1 MPLDQLPGYV
11 LEHTLASILH
21 NWPFLLLGVITAA
34 ALKVYVGTD
43 RVAQLLRKRTD
54 VAVAGSVAVAV
65 GTPFCSCGT
74 TAVVISMLAASVPWA
89 PVVAFMVASPLSS
102 PDGFVLSAGL
112 FGWPFATYLVASSIV
127 LGIAGGV
134 VAYAFE
140 SAGLLR
146 NQARFSET
154 AAASGGCDSGCAGPG
169 APVALEAAPAQ
180 LLPAMTLVP
189 APAPAL
195 VAAAPASSGCG
206 SSPAVSLRPSIGP
219 GAASVAEFRRPVW
232 ARFRL
237 PELWA
242 ELRQGA
248 PMMAALF
255 VGFAAIG
262 YAAIGLV
269 PTAWMTSLLGG
280 SSPLSV
286 VAAATAGLPFYL
298 TDGSLPLVA
307 SLRQGG
313 MGAGPAMA
321 FLITG
326 AGTSV
331 GAISGGLLIARWR
344 VIAIVVG
351 TLWVGAIVLGL
362 IAQAIL

>member
-1 MPLDQLPGYV
+1 MPLEQLPGYV
-11 LEHTLASILH
+11 VEHTLTSIVH
-21 NWPFLLLGVITAA
+21 NWPFLLFGILTAA
-34 ALKVYVGTD
+34 MLKVYVGTD
-43 RVAQLLRKRTD
+43 RVASLLRRRTD

-89 PVVAFMVASPLSS
+89 PIVAFMVASPLSS
-102 PDGFVLSAGL
+102 PDGFVISAGL
-112 FGWPFATYLVASSIV
+112 FGWPFATYLVVSSIV
-127 LGIAGGV
+127 LGVAGGV
-134 VAYAFE
+134 VAYVFE
-140 SAGLLR
+140 SAGLLD
-146 NQARFSET
+146 NQARFADKGAASSIGT
-154 AAASGGCDSGCAGPG
+154 AIATAGASCGSDCGDAKKAAA
-169 APVALEAAPAQ
+169 PVVPAIEPVPVIEAAPAC
-180 LLPAMTLVP
+180 
-189 APAPAL
+189 
-195 VAAAPASSGCG
+195 GCG
-206 SSPAVSLRPSIGP
+206 SVKPGLRPSIGP
-219 GAASVAEFRRPVW
+219 GAASVAEFRPLWIRW
-232 ARFRL
+232 RFDRL
-237 PELWA
+237 WS
-242 ELRQGA
+242 ELRTGA
-248 PMMAALF
+248 PQLILMF

-262 YAAIGLV
+262 YLVIGLV
-269 PTAWMTSLLGG
+269 PTEWMTSLLGG

-331 GAISGGLLIARWR
+331 GALSGGLLIARWR
-344 VIAIVVG
+344 VLAIVVG

-362 IAQAIL
+362 VAQAIL

>member
-1 MPLDQLPGYV
+1 MLLVQLPGYV
-11 LEHTLASILH
+11 VEHTLTSILH
-21 NWPFLLLGVITAA
+21 NWPFLLLGILTAA
-34 ALKVYVGTD
+34 LLKVYVGSD
-43 RVAQLLRKRTD
+43 RVANLLRRRTD

-65 GTPFCSCGT
+65 ATPFCSCGT
-74 TAVVISMLAASVPWA
+74 TAVVISMLAAAVPWA

-112 FGWPFATYLVASSIV
+112 FGWPFAAFLVASSVV

-134 VAYAFE
+134 VAYAAE
-140 SAGLLR
+140 SAGLLK
-146 NQARFSET
+146 NQARFVDRSAEK
-154 AAASGGCDSGCAGPG
+154 AAGCG
-169 APVALEAAPAQ
+169 
-180 LLPAMTLVP
+180 
-189 APAPAL
+189 
-195 VAAAPASSGCG
+195 SGCG
-206 SSPAVSLRPSIGP
+206 SSEPAPVASTSSCGCGSSSGASALRPSIGP
-219 GAASVAEFRRPVW
+219 GAASVAEIQPFWVRW
-232 ARFRL
+232 RL
-237 PELWA
+237 TEVWA

-248 PMMAALF
+248 PMMFAMF

-262 YAAIGLV
+262 YTAIGIV
-269 PTAWMTSLLGG
+269 PTEWMTSLLGG

-286 VAAATAGLPFYL
+286 VAAATAGVPFYL

-326 AGTSV
+326 AGTSI

-344 VIAIVVG
+344 VLEIGRAHV
-351 TLWVGAIVLGL
+351 
-362 IAQAIL
+362 

>member
-1 MPLDQLPGYV
+1 MPLEQLPGYV
-11 LEHTLASILH
+11 VEHTLTSIVH
-21 NWPFLLLGVITAA
+21 NWPFLLFGILTAA
-34 ALKVYVGTD
+34 MLKVYVGTD
-43 RVAQLLRKRTD
+43 RVASLLRRRTD
-54 VAVAGSVAVAV
+54 VAVAGSVGVAVA
-65 GTPFCSCGT
+65 TPFCSCGT

-102 PDGFVLSAGL
+102 PDGFVISAGL
-112 FGWPFATYLVASSIV
+112 FGWPFATYLVVSSIV
-127 LGIAGGV
+127 LGVAGGV

-140 SAGLLR
+140 SAGLLE
-146 NQARFSET
+146 NQARFADKGAGSSIGT
-154 AAASGGCDSGCAGPG
+154 ATATAGASCGSGCGDAKKAA
-169 APVALEAAPAQ
+169 APVARAIEVAPAC
-180 LLPAMTLVP
+180 
-189 APAPAL
+189 
-195 VAAAPASSGCG
+195 GCG
-206 SSPAVSLRPSIGP
+206 SAKPALRPSIGP
-219 GAASVAEFRRPVW
+219 GAASVAEFQPLWIRW
-232 ARFRL
+232 RFDQ
-237 PELWA
+237 LWS
-242 ELRQGA
+242 ELRTGA
-248 PMMAALF
+248 PKLILMF

-262 YAAIGLV
+262 YLAIGLV
-269 PTAWMTSLLGG
+269 PTEWMTSLLGG

-344 VIAIVVG
+344 VLAIVVG

>member
-11 LEHTLASILH
+11 VEHTLTSVLH
-21 NWPFLLLGVITAA
+21 NWPFLLFGILTAA
-34 ALKVYVGTD
+34 MLKVYVGTD
-43 RVAQLLRKRTD
+43 RVASLLRRRTD

-89 PVVAFMVASPLSS
+89 PIVAFMVASPLSS
-102 PDGFVLSAGL
+102 PDGFVISAGL

-127 LGIAGGV
+127 LGVAGGV
-134 VAYAFE
+134 VAYVAE
-140 SAGLLR
+140 SAGLLE
-146 NQARFSET
+146 NQARFAEKE
-154 AAASGGCDSGCAGPG
+154 AGSAIG
-169 APVALEAAPAQ
+169 AAP
-180 LLPAMTLVP
+180 TC
-189 APAPAL
+189 
-195 VAAAPASSGCG
+195 GCG
-206 SSPAVSLRPSIGP
+206 SAKPALRPSIGP
-219 GAASVAEFRRPVW
+219 GAASVAEFQPFW
-232 ARFRL
+232 ARWRFDQ
-237 PELWA
+237 LWV
-242 ELRQGA
+242 ELRDGA
-248 PMMAALF
+248 PKMFAMF

-262 YAAIGLV
+262 YLAIGLV
-269 PTAWMTSLLGG
+269 PTEWMTSLLGG

-344 VIAIVVG
+344 VLAIVVG
-351 TLWVGAIVLGL
+351 TLWAGAIVLGL
-362 IAQAIL
+362 VAQAIL